1 MISFL
6 LIDDHE
12 LLRLGIRFA
21 LEEAFPDARTLE
33 AGSLASG
40 LVCLQG
46 TPRPNLVL
54 LDPDLS
60 IAGGGGISALQ
71 AIHLAC
77 PGLPVVIVSGAAD
90 HKFINRCF
98 ALGACGFVAKSFGS
112 AQVVACVQTV
122 LAGAIYRPD
131 MSGVCASRLR
141 ESLTRRE
148 EEIALFC
155 AAGLRNKEI
164 GQRLGISD
172 NTVRVHLV
180 KIFKRFDLT
189 SRSDVKALVKR
200 MGLGEANPIFVA
212 GDSSPSSRPDQNA
225 ANAHHKTKQ

>member
-1 MISFL
+1 MLVGLGLVISFL

-21 LEEAFPDARTLE
+21 LEEAFPDARILE
-33 AGSLASG
+33 AESLSSG
-40 LVCLQG
+40 LVCLQA

-60 IAGGGGISALQ
+60 IAGGGGGARSALE
-71 AIHLAC
+71 AIRLAC
-77 PGLPVVIVSGAAD
+77 PGLPVVIISGAAN
-90 HKFINRCF
+90 HKFVNRCF

-122 LAGAIYRPD
+122 LAGATYRPD
-131 MSGVCASRLR
+131 VSDGGVSSLR

-189 SRSDVKALVKR
+189 RRADIKGLVNR
-200 MGLGEANPIFVA
+200 MGLREANSA
-212 GDSSPSSRPDQNA
+212 
-225 ANAHHKTKQ
+225 

>member
-1 MISFL
+1 MLVGLGLVISFL

-21 LEEAFPDARTLE
+21 LEEAFPDARILE
-33 AGSLASG
+33 AESLSSG
-40 LVCLQG
+40 LVFLQA

-60 IAGGGGISALQ
+60 IAGGGGGRPALE
-71 AIHLAC
+71 AIRLAC
-77 PGLPVVIVSGAAD
+77 PGLPVVIISGAAD
-90 HKFINRCF
+90 HKFVNRCF

-122 LAGAIYRPD
+122 LAGATYRPD
-131 MSGVCASRLR
+131 VSDGGVSSLR

-189 SRSDVKALVKR
+189 RRADIKELVNR
-200 MGLGEANPIFVA
+200 MGLREANSA
-212 GDSSPSSRPDQNA
+212 
-225 ANAHHKTKQ
+225 

>member
-6 LIDDHE
+6 LVDDHE

-21 LEEAFPDARTLE
+21 LEEAFPDARIFE
-33 AGSLASG
+33 AESLASA
-40 LVCLQG
+40 LVCLRG
-46 TPRPNLVL
+46 TPRPNLGL

-60 IAGGGGISALQ
+60 IDGEGEFSALE
-71 AIHLAC
+71 AIRWTY
-77 PGLPVVIVSGAAD
+77 PGLRVVIVSGAAD
-90 HKFINRCF
+90 HKFVNRYF

-112 AQVVACVQTV
+112 AQVVACVQAV
-122 LAGAIYRPD
+122 LAGATYRPD
-131 MSGVCASRLR
+131 TSDACASSLR

-189 SRSDVKALVKR
+189 SRADIKGLVNR
-200 MGLGEANPIFVA
+200 MGLSEANSA
-212 GDSSPSSRPDQNA
+212 
-225 ANAHHKTKQ
+225 

>member
-1 MISFL
+1 MNSCGWGFASPL
-6 LIDDHE
+6 KRPFQTLVFSK
-12 LLRLGIRFA
+12 LSRFRQA
-21 LEEAFPDARTLE
+21 LFACKRRRART
-33 AGSLASG
+33 SF
-40 LVCLQG
+40 CW
-46 TPRPNLVL
+46 TPTCRLR
-54 LDPDLS
+54 
-60 IAGGGGISALQ
+60 GGGGSALE
-71 AIHLAC
+71 AIRLAC
-77 PGLPVVIVSGAAD
+77 PGLPVVIISGAAD
-90 HKFINRCF
+90 HKFVNRCF

-122 LAGAIYRPD
+122 LAGATYRPD
-131 MSGVCASRLR
+131 VSDGGVSSLR

-189 SRSDVKALVKR
+189 RRADIKELVNR
-200 MGLGEANPIFVA
+200 MGLREANSA
-212 GDSSPSSRPDQNA
+212 
-225 ANAHHKTKQ
+225 

>member
-1 MISFL
+1 MLVGLGLVISFL

-21 LEEAFPDARTLE
+21 LEEAFPDARILE
-33 AGSLASG
+33 AESLSSG
-40 LVCLQG
+40 LVCLQA

-60 IAGGGGISALQ
+60 IAGGGGSALE
-71 AIHLAC
+71 AIRLAC
-77 PGLPVVIVSGAAD
+77 PGLPVVIISGAAD
-90 HKFINRCF
+90 HKFVNRCF

-122 LAGAIYRPD
+122 LAGATYRPD
-131 MSGVCASRLR
+131 VSDGGVSSLR

-189 SRSDVKALVKR
+189 RRADIKELVNR
-200 MGLGEANPIFVA
+200 MGLREANSA
-212 GDSSPSSRPDQNA
+212 
-225 ANAHHKTKQ
+225 

>member
-1 MISFL
+1 MNSCGWGFASPL
-6 LIDDHE
+6 KRPFQTLVFSK
-12 LLRLGIRFA
+12 LSRFRLALFA
-21 LEEAFPDARTLE
+21 CKRRRART
-33 AGSLASG
+33 SF
-40 LVCLQG
+40 CW
-46 TPRPNLVL
+46 TPTCRLR
-54 LDPDLS
+54 
-60 IAGGGGISALQ
+60 GGGGGGARSALE
-71 AIHLAC
+71 AIRLAC
-77 PGLPVVIVSGAAD
+77 PGLPVVIISGAAN
-90 HKFINRCF
+90 HKFVNRCF

-122 LAGAIYRPD
+122 LAGATYRPD
-131 MSGVCASRLR
+131 VSDGGVSSLR

-189 SRSDVKALVKR
+189 RRADIKGLVNR
-200 MGLGEANPIFVA
+200 MGLREANSA
-212 GDSSPSSRPDQNA
+212 
-225 ANAHHKTKQ
+225 

>member
-1 MISFL
+1 MITNFYGWGFASPLKRPFQTL
-6 LIDDHE
+6 VLSK
-12 LLRLGIRFA
+12 LGRLRLA
-21 LEEAFPDARTLE
+21 LFVCKGRRART
-33 AGSLASG
+33 SF
-40 LVCLQG
+40 CW
-46 TPRPNLVL
+46 TPTCQLR
-54 LDPDLS
+54 
-60 IAGGGGISALQ
+60 GGGGISALQ
-71 AIHLAC
+71 AIRLAC